1 MLYGVVSSWATSSN
15 LDGYPAGKH
24 RYQRFASK
32 LSCSLLISVSTVK
45 RRDTLQSDG
54 YRYRH
59 VVSMDKVQCG
69 CATTVLCSGIYHGV
83 SQQADLARLTLQTPI
98 AIQHLYCEAV
108 RSSAEGK
115 TTKQLS
121 LTARRLRTVDLELP
135 HFETLE
141 RRLNTIIHVQQ
152 THSHRSAAVCLNNTH
167 RKYEG
172 ISNRGARHRMLV
184 QQRLI
189 TMARR
194 MLSSVV
200 AANSTDAMQPSKL
213 TTEEVHKPALTC
225 TDYG

>member
-1 MLYGVVSSWATSSN
+1 
-15 LDGYPAGKH
+15 
-24 RYQRFASK
+24 
-32 LSCSLLISVSTVK
+32 
-45 RRDTLQSDG
+45 
-54 YRYRH
+54 
-59 VVSMDKVQCG
+59 
-69 CATTVLCSGIYHGV
+69 
-83 SQQADLARLTLQTPI
+83 
-98 AIQHLYCEAV
+98 
-108 RSSAEGK
+108 
-115 TTKQLS
+115 
-121 LTARRLRTVDLELP
+121 
-135 HFETLE
+135 
-141 RRLNTIIHVQQ
+141 
-152 THSHRSAAVCLNNTH
+152 LNNTH